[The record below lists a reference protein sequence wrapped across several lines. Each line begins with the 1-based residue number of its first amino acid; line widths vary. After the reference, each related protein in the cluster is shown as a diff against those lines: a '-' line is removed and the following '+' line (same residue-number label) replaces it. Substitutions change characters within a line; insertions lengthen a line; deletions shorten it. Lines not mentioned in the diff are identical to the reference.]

1 LGNGATLQQMHWMAD
16 VSAKGMRQSYGMMV
30 NYLYDPQTIDTNSE
44 NYVQTGSVAISADIG
59 HLRKMKH

>member
-1 LGNGATLQQMHWMAD
+1 MHWMAD